1 MIQVEMAH
9 VYPIP
14 LSEGFAY
21 ITDVNN
27 WGNYW
32 PNFVRI
38 KDPANAR
45 WSKSG
50 DTVTLVLR
58 LLNREREI
66 TMKLEEYKPDFL
78 VAYLSRQTGL
88 PDAHHER
95 HFRAVHSGFEYRLV
109 VAYAPRPGFVGLL
122 DRSLVR
128 GAVKQALL
136 NTHQN
141 LDAIFRQLAT
151 NRNPKF
157 STKGD

>member
-1 MIQVEMAH
+1 VIQVEMARI
-9 VYPIP
+9 YPIP

-66 TMKLEEYKPDFL
+66 TMKLEEYKPDIL
-78 VAYLSRQTGL
+78 VTYLSRQTGL
-88 PDAHHER
+88 ADAHHER

-109 VAYAPRPGFVGLL
+109 
-122 DRSLVR
+122 
-128 GAVKQALL
+128 
-136 NTHQN
+136 
-141 LDAIFRQLAT
+141 
-151 NRNPKF
+151 
-157 STKGD
+157 

>member
-1 MIQVEMAH
+1 MIQVEMTNI
-9 VYPIP
+9 YPIP
-14 LSEGFAY
+14 VSEGFIY
-21 ITDVNN
+21 ITDLNN
-27 WGNYW
+27 WENYW

-38 KDPANAR
+38 KDLAHAR

-50 DTVTLVLR
+50 DTITLVLR

-66 TMKLEEYKPDFL
+66 TMKLEEYKPDIL
-78 VAYLSRQTGL
+78 VSYLSRQTGL

-109 VAYAPRPGFVGLL
+109 VAYAPRSGFVGLF
-122 DRSLVR
+122 DRTLVR
-128 GAVKQALL
+128 RAVKQALL

-141 LDAIFRQLAT
+141 LDAIFRQSAT
-151 NRNPKF
+151 NSKPQF